1 MFSMSDPRRLGGRTR
16 RLFACV
22 RWLGIVLA
30 GVVLGGHMVH
40 ADTSESAA
48 QISPRAVVSLVSDA
62 SVVTPGQHL
71 RLGLRQ
77 KLTPRWHTYWRN
89 PGDAGTPPEIRLSL
103 PAGATAG
110 EIVWPGPDALA
121 FGPLVNFGYETEV
134 VLPIPLTLPTTLR
147 AGDVVRIEADASWLV
162 CAHEC
167 IPEEG
172 RFHLD
177 LPVAEQSV
185 PASDEVAAAFAR
197 SDARQPVASPW
208 TASVKV
214 DDSSLTLTL
223 EGEGIDAAAIHD
235 ARFFPNAWGAIEHA
249 ARQRLVVQPGH
260 LELALVRGLSLDTT
274 QALQG
279 LLAVRDSQGGRR
291 WLELTAEP
299 NAVATVA
306 SPSREVALSLGK
318 AALFAFL
325 GGLILNLMPC
335 VFPVLAIKAMA
346 VAQLSGGE
354 LRRIRLA
361 GLFYTLGVLSAF
373 ALLAGVLLAVRAG
386 GSAVGWGFQFQSPW
400 FVALMAWLLLLI
412 GLNLSGVFEVGTRL
426 AGAGQGLTEHQ
437 GYKGTFFTGLLAVVV
452 ATPCTAPFMGAA
464 LGTALA
470 APAGEALALFLAMG
484 LGLALPYALLGVVP
498 QVARWMP
505 RPGPWMV
512 RLRQGLAFLMY
523 PSAVWLVWVLAQQTG
538 DLGVLVVLAGAVLVA
553 LAAWLYG
560 VSQQVRRRAWLAQ
573 TLSVL
578 VLAGAAALLPLLPQA
593 LGASPVATANYQAFT
608 PQRLAQLRAEG
619 RPVFVNMTAAWCISC
634 LVNERVALSTD
645 AVKQT
650 LNARGITYLKGDWTQ
665 RDAAIGDYLRSFG
678 RDGLPFYAFYPA
690 GQAPQ
695 VLPPV
700 LSESLLLSTFNPQAV
715 P

>member
-1 MFSMSDPRRLGGRTR
+1 MVTMFSTSEPRSLGGVVKG
-16 RLFACV
+16 LLLAGLL
-22 RWLGIVLA
+22 LGAPQVLA
-30 GVVLGGHMVH
+30 
-40 ADTSESAA
+40 DSSESAR
-48 QISPRAVVSLVSDA
+48 QNSPRALVSLVADA
-62 SVVTPGQHL
+62 SVVAPGQPL
-71 RLGLRQ
+71 RIGLRQ
-77 KLTPRWHTYWRN
+77 QLTPRWHTYWRN
-89 PGDAGTPPEIRLSL
+89 PGDAGTPPDIRLKL
-103 PAGATAG
+103 PDGVTAG
-110 EIVWPGPDALA
+110 EIAWPGPDALA
-121 FGPLVNFGYETEV
+121 FGPLVNFGYDHEV
-134 VLPIPLTLPTTLR
+134 VLPIPLTLPATLR
-147 AGDVVRIEADASWLV
+147 PGEVLHIEADASWLV

-172 RFHLD
+172 RFVLD
-177 LPVAEQSV
+177 LPVADHAQ
-185 PASDEVAAAFAR
+185 PASAEVAAAFAR
-197 SDARQPVASPW
+197 SDARQPTASPW
-208 TASVKV
+208 TAGLKV
-214 DDSSLTLTL
+214 EDGSLTLSFD
-223 EGEGIDAAAIHD
+223 GEGIDAQAIKE
-235 ARFFPNAWGAIEHA
+235 ARFFPNTWGAIEHA
-249 ARQRLVVQPGH
+249 APQQLTIEPGRLQLH
-260 LELALVRGLSLDTT
+260 IERGLSFDATQLLD
-274 QALQG
+274 G
-279 LLAVRDSQGGRR
+279 LLAVRDPQGGRR
-291 WLELTAEP
+291 WLQVSLNPQAPASAVTA
-299 NAVATVA
+299 N
-306 SPSREVALSLGK
+306 SVALGLGQ

-373 ALLAGVLLAVRAG
+373 ALLAGVLLALRAG

-400 FVALMAWLLLLI
+400 FVAVMAWVLLLI
-412 GLNLSGVFEVGTRL
+412 GLNLSGVYEIGGRL
-426 AGAGQGLTEHQ
+426 AGAGQGLTEQQ

-470 APAGEALALFLAMG
+470 APAVEAVALFLAMG

-498 QVARWMP
+498 QIARWMP

-560 VSQQVRRRAWLAQ
+560 VSQHLRRRAWLAQ
-573 TLSVL
+573 VFSALAL
-578 VLAGAAALLPLLPQA
+578 VAVAALLPVLPSGSSTPQA
-593 LGASPVATANYQAFT
+593 SANHQAFS
-608 PQRLAQLRAEG
+608 PERLAQLRAEG

-645 AVKQT
+645 AVQQT
-650 LNARGITYLKGDWTQ
+650 LEARGITYLKGDWTQ
-665 RDAAIGDYLRSFG
+665 RDVAISDYLRSFG
-678 RDGLPFYAFYPA
+678 RDGVPFYAYYPA
-690 GQAPQ
+690 GQDAQ

-700 LSESLLLSTFNPQAV
+700 LSEGLLLSTFNPAGA